1 MSKAFN
7 VFQAKTPT
15 QIELLPEDDCL
26 VTAGHAA
33 ELRKKTILR
42 TSQDLNMLRIND
54 FVASSCIPVAAGDP
68 VARHLEMVGLFGPVP
83 SCVLHH
89 PALEYFH
96 KGRSLG
102 TFPAM
107 VAVVVDAEG
116 HPLAVHST
124 YLTAQGFL
132 APVPEPR
139 KVSRAVGAL
148 KGGCV
153 PLHAPRDGV
162 LGIALGIESA
172 QAAWLDFDVPT
183 VAACCPMNLAD
194 FVWPDGTQH
203 LVVFS
208 DNESSGLTSRHRL
221 KRRAEKAG
229 LTVDFV
235 VPPKPDKDW
244 CAVRAN
250 RLSMFKGTRM
260 RTLVAKNLGAML
272 GSSIEL
278 AARLKVANGR

>member
-1 MSKAFN
+1 MS
-7 VFQAKTPT
+7 T
-15 QIELLPEDDCL
+15 QIELLPEDNYL
-26 VTAGHAA
+26 ATACHAA

-42 TSQDLNMLRIND
+42 TSQDLNVLRIND
-54 FVASSCIPVAAGDP
+54 FVASSCIPVVPGDP
-68 VARHLEMVGLFGPVP
+68 VARHLEMVGLAGPVP

-89 PALEYFH
+89 PALDYFH

-107 VAVVVDAEG
+107 VAVVVDSEG

-132 APVPEPR
+132 AAVPEPR

-148 KGGCV
+148 KGGCI

-172 QAAWLDFDVPT
+172 QAAWMDFDVPA
-183 VAACCPMNLAD
+183 VAVCCPMNLAD

-208 DNESSGLTSRHRL
+208 DNELSGLTSRDRL

-229 LTVDFV
+229 LTVEFV

-244 CAVRAN
+244 CAVRVK
-250 RLSMFKGTRM
+250 RLSMCKGSRI
-260 RTLVAKNLGAML
+260 RTLIATDLDALIDSMNK
-272 GSSIEL
+272 L
-278 AARLKVANGR
+278 AGRMEVSHGR